1 MIRQVSKFFILFILI
16 LIFIYFKNH
25 IKILNN
31 EINLAKSNYEKE
43 LQLYLKREIQLTK
56 MVNQIQIEDLKNQYV
71 DNQDV
76 IQFDRNTLND
86 YTLIKVNYDKS
97 Q

>member
-16 LIFIYFKNH
+16 IIFIYFKNYT
-25 IKILNN
+25 KILNN
-31 EINLAKSNYEKE
+31 EINSAKINYEKE

-56 MVNQIQIEDLKNQYV
+56 MINEIQIEDLKNQYT

-76 IQFDRNTLND
+76 IHFDRSTLND
-86 YTLIKVNYDKS
+86 FTLIKVNYDKS

>member
-1 MIRQVSKFFILFILI
+1 LIRQVSKFFILFILI
-16 LIFIYFKNH
+16 IIFIYFKNH

-31 EINLAKSNYEKE
+31 EINLAKINYEKE
-43 LQLYLKREIQLTK
+43 LQLYFKREIQLTK
-56 MVNQIQIEDLKNQYV
+56 MVNQIQIEDLKNQYA

-76 IQFDRNTLND
+76 IHFDRNSLND
-86 YTLIKVNYDKS
+86 FTLIKVNYDKP

>member
-56 MVNQIQIEDLKNQYV
+56 MVNQIQIEDLKNQYA
-71 DNQDV
+71 DNQYV
-76 IQFDRNTLND
+76 IHFDRNTLND
-86 YTLIKVNYDKS
+86 FTLIKVNYDKS

>member
-16 LIFIYFKNH
+16 IIFIYFKNYT
-25 IKILNN
+25 KILNN
-31 EINLAKSNYEKE
+31 KINSAKITYEKE

-56 MVNQIQIEDLKNQYV
+56 MVNQIQIEDLKNQYA

-76 IQFDRNTLND
+76 IYFDRNTLND
-86 YTLIKVNYDKS
+86 FTLIKVNYDKS

>member
-16 LIFIYFKNH
+16 IIFIYFKNYT
-25 IKILNN
+25 KILNN
-31 EINLAKSNYEKE
+31 EINLAKINYEKE

-56 MVNQIQIEDLKNQYV
+56 MVNQIQIDDLKNQYA
-71 DNQDV
+71 DNQDA
-76 IQFDRNTLND
+76 INFDRNRLNEF
-86 YTLIKVNYDKS
+86 TLIKVKYDKS

>member
-16 LIFIYFKNH
+16 IIFIYFKNYT
-25 IKILNN
+25 KILNN
-31 EINLAKSNYEKE
+31 KINSAKINYEQE

-56 MVNQIQIEDLKNQYV
+56 MVNQIQIGDLKNQYAA
-71 DNQDV
+71 NQDV
-76 IQFDRNTLND
+76 IHFDRNTLND
-86 YTLIKVNYDKS
+86 FTLIKVNYDKS

>member
-1 MIRQVSKFFILFILI
+1 MIRQITKFFILFSLI
-16 LIFIYFKNH
+16 IIFIYFKNY

-31 EINLAKSNYEKE
+31 EINLAKINYEKE
-43 LQLYLKREIQLTK
+43 LQLYLKRDIQLTK
-56 MVNQIQIEDLKNQYV
+56 MINEIQIRELKNKDA

-76 IQFDRNTLND
+76 IYFDRNSLND
-86 YTLIKVNYDKS
+86 YTLVKVNYDKS

>member
-16 LIFIYFKNH
+16 IIFIYFKNYT
-25 IKILNN
+25 KILDN
-31 EINLAKSNYEKE
+31 EINLAKINYEKN
-43 LQLYLKREIQLTK
+43 LQLYLKRDIQLTK
-56 MVNQIQIEDLKNQYV
+56 MVNQIQTEDLNNQYA

-76 IQFDRNTLND
+76 IHFDRNTLND
-86 YTLIKVNYDKS
+86 FTLIKVNYDKS

>member
-16 LIFIYFKNH
+16 IIFIYFKNYT
-25 IKILNN
+25 KILNN
-31 EINLAKSNYEKE
+31 EINSAKINYEKD
-43 LQLYLKREIQLTK
+43 LQLYLKRDIQLTK
-56 MVNQIQIEDLKNQYV
+56 MVNQIQIKDLKNQYA

-76 IQFDRNTLND
+76 IHFDRSTLND
-86 YTLIKVNYDKS
+86 FTLIKVNYDKS

>member
-1 MIRQVSKFFILFILI
+1 MIRQVSKFFILFILLI
-16 LIFIYFKNH
+16 IFIYFKNYT
-25 IKILNN
+25 KILNN
-31 EINLAKSNYEKE
+31 EINSANIYYEKE

-56 MVNQIQIEDLKNQYV
+56 MINQIQIEDFKNQYA

-76 IQFDRNTLND
+76 IHFDRNTLND
-86 YTLIKVNYDKS
+86 LTLIKVNYDKS

>member
-31 EINLAKSNYEKE
+31 EINLAKINYEKE
-43 LQLYLKREIQLTK
+43 LQLYLKRDIQLTK
-56 MVNQIQIEDLKNQYV
+56 MVNQIQIEDLKNQYA

-76 IQFDRNTLND
+76 IHFDRNILNEF
-86 YTLIKVNYDKS
+86 TLIKVNYDKS

>member
-1 MIRQVSKFFILFILI
+1 LIRQVSKFFILFILI
-16 LIFIYFKNH
+16 IIFIYFKNYT
-25 IKILNN
+25 KILNN
-31 EINLAKSNYEKE
+31 EINLAKINYEKE

-56 MVNQIQIEDLKNQYV
+56 MVNQIQIEDLKNKYT

-76 IQFDRNTLND
+76 IHFDRNTLND
-86 YTLIKVNYDKS
+86 FTLIKVNYDKS

>member
-16 LIFIYFKNH
+16 IIFIYFKNYT
-25 IKILNN
+25 KILNN
-31 EINLAKSNYEKE
+31 EINSAKINYEKE
-43 LQLYLKREIQLTK
+43 LQLYLKRDIQLTK
-56 MVNQIQIEDLKNQYV
+56 MVNQIQIEDLKNQYT

-76 IQFDRNTLND
+76 IHFDRNTLND
-86 YTLIKVNYDKS
+86 FTLIKVNYDKS

>member
-16 LIFIYFKNH
+16 IVFIYFKNYT
-25 IKILNN
+25 KILNN
-31 EINLAKSNYEKE
+31 EINLAKINYEKD

-56 MVNQIQIEDLKNQYV
+56 MVNQIQMEDLKNQYA

-76 IQFDRNTLND
+76 IHFDRNTLND
-86 YTLIKVNYDKS
+86 FTLIKVNYDKS

>member
-16 LIFIYFKNH
+16 IIFIYFKNYT
-25 IKILNN
+25 KILNS
-31 EINLAKSNYEKE
+31 EINSVKINYEKE

-56 MVNQIQIEDLKNQYV
+56 MINEIQIEDLKNQYS
-71 DNQDV
+71 DNRDV
-76 IQFDRNTLND
+76 IHFDRNILND
-86 YTLIKVNYDKS
+86 FTLIKVNYDKS

>member
-16 LIFIYFKNH
+16 IIFIYFKNYT
-25 IKILNN
+25 KILNN
-31 EINLAKSNYEKE
+31 EINSAKINYEKE

-56 MVNQIQIEDLKNQYV
+56 MLNQIQIEDLKNQYA
-71 DNQDV
+71 DNQYV
-76 IQFDRNTLND
+76 IHFDRNTLND
-86 YTLIKVNYDKS
+86 FTLIKVNYDKS

>member
-1 MIRQVSKFFILFILI
+1 MIKQVSKFIVFFILI
-16 LIFIYFKNH
+16 IIFIYFKNH
-25 IKILNN
+25 TKILNN
-31 EINLAKSNYEKE
+31 EINSTKSNYEKK

-56 MVNQIQIEDLKNQYV
+56 MINQIQIQDLKNQYA

-76 IQFDRNTLND
+76 IHFDRNTLND
-86 YTLIKVNYDKS
+86 FTLIKVNYDKS

>member
-16 LIFIYFKNH
+16 IIFIYFKNYT
-25 IKILNN
+25 KILNN
-31 EINLAKSNYEKE
+31 KINSAKINYEKE

-56 MVNQIQIEDLKNQYV
+56 MVNQIQIEDLKNQYA

-76 IQFDRNTLND
+76 IYFDRNTLND
-86 YTLIKVNYDKS
+86 FTLIKVNYDKS

>member
-16 LIFIYFKNH
+16 IIFIYFKNYT
-25 IKILNN
+25 KILNN
-31 EINLAKSNYEKE
+31 KINSAKINYEKE

-71 DNQDV
+71 NNQDM
-76 IQFDRNTLND
+76 IHFDRNTLND
-86 YTLIKVNYDKS
+86 FTLIKVNYDKS

>member
-16 LIFIYFKNH
+16 KIFIYFKNYK
-25 IKILNN
+25 KILNN
-31 EINLAKSNYEKE
+31 EINSAKINYEKE

-56 MVNQIQIEDLKNQYV
+56 MLNQIQIEDLKNQYA
-71 DNQDV
+71 DNQYV
-76 IQFDRNTLND
+76 IHFDRNTLND
-86 YTLIKVNYDKS
+86 FTLIKVNYDKS

>member
-1 MIRQVSKFFILFILI
+1 MLFILI
-16 LIFIYFKNH
+16 IIFIYFKNYT
-25 IKILNN
+25 KILNN
-31 EINLAKSNYEKE
+31 KINLAKINYEKE

-56 MVNQIQIEDLKNQYV
+56 MINQIQIEDLKNQYT

-76 IQFDRNTLND
+76 IHFDRNTLND
-86 YTLIKVNYDKS
+86 FTLIKVNYDKS